1 MGEIQELIQE
11 LKIRL
16 REESSPFF
24 TDEDLKYYLDKNN
37 NNLDLTTYEC
47 LLLKAEDDSI
57 TLPGGLQLANNSKYW
72 LRLAKRYKPNGSR
85 CL

>member
-1 MGEIQELIQE
+1 MGEIQE

-24 TDEDLKYYLDKNN
+24 TEEELDYYLKQNN
-37 NNLDLTTYEC
+37 NDLDLTTYEC

-57 TLPGGLQLANNSKYW
+57 SLPGGLQLANNSQYW
-72 LRLAKRYKPNGSR
+72 LRLARKYKSNGSR

>member
-1 MGEIQELIQE
+1 MGEIQE

-24 TDEDLKYYLDKNN
+24 TDEELLYYLKKNN
-37 NNLDLTTYEC
+37 NDINLTTYEC
-47 LLLKAEDDSI
+47 LILKAEDDSI
-57 TLPGGLQLANNSKYW
+57 SLPGGLSLANNSNYW
-72 LRLAKRYKPNGSR
+72 LRLARKYKPNGSR

>member
-1 MGEIQELIQE
+1 MGEIQQ
-11 LKIRL
+11 LKLRL

-24 TDEDLKYYLDKNN
+24 TDDELKYYLEENN
-37 NNLDLTTYEC
+37 NDLDKTTYQC

-57 TLPGGLQLANNSKYW
+57 SLPGGLQLANNSKYW
-72 LRLAKRYKPNGSR
+72 IRLAKRYKANGSR

>member
-1 MGEIQELIQE
+1 MEEIQE

-24 TDEDLKYYLDKNN
+24 TEKELDYYLKQNN
-37 NNLDLTTYEC
+37 NDLDLATYEC

-57 TLPGGLQLANNSKYW
+57 SLPGGLQLANNSKYW
-72 LRLAKRYKPNGSR
+72 LRLAKQYKPKKRS
-85 CL
+85 LVL